1 TPRIPG
7 LPSPLAPSAQQTNPF
22 QQPEEPASY
31 CRRLQQTISFHQR
44 QQLELALLHVQF
56 QGYWR
61 LNNRF
66 GRHWAD
72 AVMRN
77 LDRILVDVLR
87 DEDSVHRTADDLF
100 SVILMATGRNGARI
114 LTRRLRQRLTGTRMR
129 FSSMEVPIDV

>member
-1 TPRIPG
+1 ESSARELAISEGASDFIAKPFSPDDLRHALTADKRARAERTPRIPG

-87 DEDSVHRTADDLF
+87 DEDSVHRTA
-100 SVILMATGRNGARI
+100 
-114 LTRRLRQRLTGTRMR
+114 
-129 FSSMEVPIDV
+129 